1 MNVAREIR
9 VGLFVLI
16 GLVLSGV
23 VIFLIGDERRMF
35 DTSEEFRASFDDVE
49 GLKPGAPVRMGGVDV
64 GTVTEVGYSLDA
76 GDAKV
81 YVVLD
86 VVASEATRIREDSRV
101 RVADKGML
109 GDKMVEI
116 SRGDMARPKL
126 PPGTFIQPSTEKG
139 MIGQLGDMAKDAQGA
154 ISKLRDVSD
163 ELANEDL
170 HRGIR
175 SSVASMDVIL
185 REVAQGDG
193 YPHRV
198 LTDPKEAERI
208 SRTIEDLDRA
218 IVELT
223 LTLREV
229 RGVSSRVKDGPGFAH
244 DVIYGA
250 GPTKQMEQFGDA
262 AGEVASTL
270 RGMREGDGLL
280 HDVVYGGD
288 GGSGRKAMADLAA
301 ITGDLRA
308 MTGDVRQGRGTLG
321 ALLVDP
327 SLYEDM
333 KVLVGNVSRNDV
345 LRALVRYSIKQDE
358 PRPSV
363 QVGSTP

>member
-23 VIFLIGDERRMF
+23 VVFLIGDERRMF
-35 DTSEEFRASFDDVE
+35 DSSESYRASFDDVQ
-49 GLKPGAPVRMGGVDV
+49 GLKAGAPVRMGGVDV
-64 GTVTEVGYSLDA
+64 GTVTEVGYSLDT
-76 GDAKV
+76 GDARV

-86 VVASEATRIREDSRV
+86 VVASEAERIRENSRV

-116 SRGDMARPKL
+116 TRGDMALPKL
-126 PPGTFIQPSTEKG
+126 PAGTFIPPSDEKG
-139 MIGQLGDMAKDAQGA
+139 MIDQLGDMAKDAKGA
-154 ISKLRDVSD
+154 ISRIRDVSD

-170 HRGIR
+170 HRNIR
-175 SSVASMDVIL
+175 SSAASLDIIL
-185 REVAQGDG
+185 HEVARGDG

-198 LTDPKEAERI
+198 LTDPQEAERI
-208 SRTIEDLDRA
+208 SRTIQNLDLA

-223 LTLREV
+223 ATLREV
-229 RGVSSRVKDGPGFAH
+229 RGVSARVKDGPGFAH
-244 DVIYGA
+244 DMIYGA
-250 GPTKQMEQFGDA
+250 GPTKPMEQLGDA
-262 AGEVASTL
+262 AGEVALTL
-270 RGMREGDGLL
+270 RGVREGDGVA
-280 HDVVYGGD
+280 HDVLYGGD
-288 GGSGRKAMADLAA
+288 GGHGRKAMEDLAA

-308 MTGDVRQGRGTLG
+308 MVGDVRKGRGTVG

-327 SLYEDM
+327 SLYEDV
-333 KVLVGNVSRNDV
+333 KLLVGNVSRNDV

-363 QVGSTP
+363 QVGAAP